1 MNPKE
6 YVVLLADDDPND
18 VFLLQRAFQKT
29 NIANPL
35 HVVRDGEE
43 AMAYLSGQD
52 QYADRQ
58 RHPLPVLLL
67 LDLKMPRK
75 SGFEVLR
82 WVRQQSGLKRLPVVE
97 LTSSNQNPDINKAF
111 DLGANSYIVKPGG
124 FDSLVEM
131 VKNLNLYWLILNE
144 KPQLRGGVPEVRSRE
159 VL

>member
-1 MNPKE
+1 MNPRE

-35 HVVRDGEE
+35 RVVRDGEE

-82 WVRQQSGLKRLPVVE
+82 WLRQQAGLKRLPVVV

-144 KPQLRGGVPEVRSRE
+144 KPQLKGG
-159 VL
+159 

>member
-1 MNPKE
+1 MNPRE

-35 HVVRDGEE
+35 RVVRDGEE

-82 WVRQQSGLKRLPVVE
+82 WLRQQAGLKRLPVVV
-97 LTSSNQNPDINKAF
+97 LTSSNQSPDINKAF

-144 KPQLRGGVPEVRSRE
+144 KPQLKGG
-159 VL
+159 

>member
-35 HVVRDGEE
+35 RVVRDGEE

-82 WVRQQSGLKRLPVVE
+82 WLRQQAGLKRLPVVV
-97 LTSSNQNPDINKAF
+97 LTSSNQSPDINKAF

>member
-1 MNPKE
+1 MNPRE

-35 HVVRDGEE
+35 RVVRDGEE

-58 RHPLPVLLL
+58 LHPLPVLLL

-82 WVRQQSGLKRLPVVE
+82 WLRQQSGLKRLPVVV

-144 KPQLRGGVPEVRSRE
+144 KPQLRGG
-159 VL
+159 

>member
-1 MNPKE
+1 MNPRE

-35 HVVRDGEE
+35 RVVRDGEE

-82 WVRQQSGLKRLPVVE
+82 WLRQQSGLKRLPVVV
-97 LTSSNQNPDINKAF
+97 LTSSNQSPDINKAF

>member
-35 HVVRDGEE
+35 RVVRDGEE

-82 WVRQQSGLKRLPVVE
+82 WLRQQAGLKRLPVVV
-97 LTSSNQNPDINKAF
+97 LTSSNQSPDINKAF

-144 KPQLRGGVPEVRSRE
+144 KPQLRGG
-159 VL
+159 

>member
-6 YVVLLADDDPND
+6 HVVLLADDDPND

-35 HVVRDGEE
+35 QVVRDGEE
-43 AMAYLSGQD
+43 AMAYLSGQA

-82 WVRQQSGLKRLPVVE
+82 WLRQQSVLKRLPVVV

-144 KPQLRGGVPEVRSRE
+144 KPQLRGG
-159 VL
+159 

>member
-1 MNPKE
+1 MNPRE

-35 HVVRDGEE
+35 RVVRDGEE
-43 AMAYLSGQD
+43 AMAYLGGRD

-58 RHPLPVLLL
+58 LHPLPVLLL

-82 WVRQQSGLKRLPVVE
+82 WLRQQSGLKRLPVVV

-144 KPQLRGGVPEVRSRE
+144 KPQLRGG
-159 VL
+159 

>member
-35 HVVRDGEE
+35 RVVRDGEE
-43 AMAYLSGQD
+43 AMAYLGGQG

-58 RHPLPVLLL
+58 LHPLPVLLL

-82 WVRQQSGLKRLPVVE
+82 WLRQQSGLKRLPVVV

-144 KPQLRGGVPEVRSRE
+144 KPQLKGG
-159 VL
+159 

>member
-35 HVVRDGEE
+35 RVVRDGEE
-43 AMAYLSGQD
+43 AMAYLGGQD

-58 RHPLPVLLL
+58 LHPLPVLLL

-82 WVRQQSGLKRLPVVE
+82 WLRQQSGLKRLPVVV

-144 KPQLRGGVPEVRSRE
+144 KPQLRGG
-159 VL
+159 

>member
-6 YVVLLADDDPND
+6 HVVLLADDDPND

-35 HVVRDGEE
+35 QVVRDGEE
-43 AMAYLSGQD
+43 AMAYLSGQA

-82 WVRQQSGLKRLPVVE
+82 WLRQQAGLKRLPVVV

-144 KPQLRGGVPEVRSRE
+144 KPQLRGG
-159 VL
+159 

>member
-35 HVVRDGEE
+35 RVVRDGEE
-43 AMAYLSGQD
+43 AMAYLGGQD
-52 QYADRQ
+52 LYADRQ
-58 RHPLPVLLL
+58 LHPLPVLLL

-82 WVRQQSGLKRLPVVE
+82 WLRQQSGLKRLPVVV

-144 KPQLRGGVPEVRSRE
+144 KPQLKGG
-159 VL
+159 

>member
-1 MNPKE
+1 MNPRE

-82 WVRQQSGLKRLPVVE
+82 WVRQQSGLKRLPVV
-97 LTSSNQNPDINKAF
+97 
-111 DLGANSYIVKPGG
+111 V
-124 FDSLVEM
+124 LVE
-131 VKNLNLYWLILNE
+131 E
-144 KPQLRGGVPEVRSRE
+144 GPQPHVDVVHSQIRNRRGRCRVFQKLLPIQQGAI
-159 VL
+159 

>member
-1 MNPKE
+1 MNPRE

-35 HVVRDGEE
+35 QVVHDGEE
-43 AMAYLSGQD
+43 AMAYLSGQA

-82 WVRQQSGLKRLPVVE
+82 WLRQQSVLKRLPVVV

-144 KPQLRGGVPEVRSRE
+144 KPQLRGG
-159 VL
+159 

>member
-35 HVVRDGEE
+35 RVVRDGEE

-82 WVRQQSGLKRLPVVE
+82 WLRQQAGLKRLPVVV
-97 LTSSNQNPDINKAF
+97 LTSSNQSPDINKAF
-111 DLGANSYIVKPGG
+111 ALGANSYIVKPGG

>member
-1 MNPKE
+1 MNPRE

-35 HVVRDGEE
+35 QVVHDGEE
-43 AMAYLSGQD
+43 AMAYLSGQA

-82 WVRQQSGLKRLPVVE
+82 WLRQQSVLKRLPVVV

-144 KPQLRGGVPEVRSRE
+144 KPQLKGG
-159 VL
+159 

>member
-1 MNPKE
+1 MNPRE

-29 NIANPL
+29 NIADPL
-35 HVVRDGEE
+35 QVVRDGEE
-43 AMAYLSGQD
+43 AMAYLSGQA

-82 WVRQQSGLKRLPVVE
+82 WLRQQSVLKRLPVVV

-144 KPQLRGGVPEVRSRE
+144 KPQLRGG
-159 VL
+159 

>member
-6 YVVLLADDDPND
+6 HVVLLADDDPND

-35 HVVRDGEE
+35 RVVRDGEE

-82 WVRQQSGLKRLPVVE
+82 WLRQQAGLKRLPVVV
-97 LTSSNQNPDINKAF
+97 LTSSNQSPDINKAF

-144 KPQLRGGVPEVRSRE
+144 KPQLRGG
-159 VL
+159 

>member
-6 YVVLLADDDPND
+6 HVVLLADDDPND

-35 HVVRDGEE
+35 QVVRDGEE

-82 WVRQQSGLKRLPVVE
+82 WLRQQAGLKRLPVVV

-144 KPQLRGGVPEVRSRE
+144 KPQLRGG
-159 VL
+159 

>member
-1 MNPKE
+1 MNPNE

-35 HVVRDGEE
+35 RVVRDGEE
-43 AMAYLSGQD
+43 AMAYLGGQG

-58 RHPLPVLLL
+58 LHPLPVLLL

-82 WVRQQSGLKRLPVVE
+82 WLRQQSGLKRLPVVV

-144 KPQLRGGVPEVRSRE
+144 KPQLKGG
-159 VL
+159 

>member
-18 VFLLQRAFQKT
+18 VFLIQRAFQKT

-35 HVVRDGEE
+35 RVVRDGEE
-43 AMAYLSGQD
+43 AMAYLGGQD

-58 RHPLPVLLL
+58 LHPLPVLLL

-82 WVRQQSGLKRLPVVE
+82 WLRQQSGLKRLPVVV

-144 KPQLRGGVPEVRSRE
+144 KPQLKDG
-159 VL
+159 

>member
-1 MNPKE
+1 MNPRE

-35 HVVRDGEE
+35 QVVRDGEE
-43 AMAYLSGQD
+43 AMAYLSGQA

-82 WVRQQSGLKRLPVVE
+82 WLRQQSVLKRLPVVV
-97 LTSSNQNPDINKAF
+97 LTSSNQSPDINKAF

-144 KPQLRGGVPEVRSRE
+144 KPQLRGG
-159 VL
+159 

>member
-35 HVVRDGEE
+35 RVVRDGEE
-43 AMAYLSGQD
+43 AMAYLGGQG

-58 RHPLPVLLL
+58 LHPLPVLLL

-82 WVRQQSGLKRLPVVE
+82 WLRQQSGLKRLPVVV

-124 FDSLVEM
+124 FDSLEEM

-144 KPQLRGGVPEVRSRE
+144 KPQLKGG
-159 VL
+159 

>member
-35 HVVRDGEE
+35 RVVRDGEE
-43 AMAYLSGQD
+43 AMAYLGGQG

-58 RHPLPVLLL
+58 LHPLPVLLL

-82 WVRQQSGLKRLPVVE
+82 WVRQQSGLKRLPVVV

>member
-1 MNPKE
+1 MNPRE

-35 HVVRDGEE
+35 QVVRDGEE
-43 AMAYLSGQD
+43 AMAYLSGQA

-82 WVRQQSGLKRLPVVE
+82 WLRQQSVLKRLPVVV

-144 KPQLRGGVPEVRSRE
+144 KPQLRGG
-159 VL
+159 